1 MAYDKVK
8 IYEQAKE
15 LVIEKKLFFVEDV
28 IALLPISKQTYYD
41 FFKVNSYEYDT
52 IKDLLDKNKVEVK
65 TSMRSKWYKSENA
78 TLQLA
83 LMKLIGTEEEA
94 HRLNGSNHKIS
105 GDRDNPLQ
113 NQMTINVVSTGV
125 AVKTKESDI
134 DLD

>member
-1 MAYDKVK
+1 MAYDRVK
-8 IYEQAKE
+8 IYEQAKN
-15 LVIEKKLFFVEDV
+15 LIIDKRLFFVEDV
-28 IALLPISKQTYYD
+28 IALLPISKQTFYD
-41 FFKVNSYEYDT
+41 FFKVNSDEMDT
-52 IKDLLDKNKVEVK
+52 IKDLLDKNKVEIK
-65 TSMRSKWYKSENA
+65 SSMRSKWYKSENA

-113 NQMTINVVSTGV
+113 NQMTINVVNTGV
-125 AVKTKESDI
+125 SVKTKESDI

>member
-1 MAYDKVK
+1 MAYDKKK
-8 IYEQAKE
+8 IYEQAKN
-15 LVIEKKLFFVEDV
+15 LIIDKRLFFVEDV
-28 IALLPISKQTYYD
+28 IALLPISKQTFYD
-41 FFKVNSYEYDT
+41 FFKVNSDEMDT
-52 IKDLLDKNKVEVK
+52 IKDLLDKNKVEIK
-65 TSMRSKWYKSENA
+65 SSMRSKWYKSENA

-113 NQMTINVVSTGV
+113 NQMTINVVNTGV
-125 AVKTKESDI
+125 SVKTKESDI

>member
-1 MAYDKVK
+1 MAYDREK
-8 IYEQAKE
+8 IYKQAEE
-15 LVIEKKLFFVEDV
+15 LIITKRLFFVEDV
-28 IALLPISKQTYYD
+28 IALLPISKQTFYD
-41 FFKVNSYEYDT
+41 FFKVDSDKFDALKE
-52 IKDLLDKNKVEVK
+52 LLNKNKVEVK
-65 TSMRSKWYKSENA
+65 SAMRSKWYNSDNP

-125 AVKTKESDI
+125 AVKTSESDI